1 MAVAPRSSSCFVLG
15 CVEEFQ
21 CCGRRDQSDFI
32 LFVGMMFSFS
42 VYGSDPE
49 VRWETVEW
57 QNHRGVDL
65 RLQLISDPLSAV
77 QVGWLHAALYTCI

>member
-1 MAVAPRSSSCFVLG
+1 MAVAPRSSQCLFLG

-32 LFVGMMFSFS
+32 FFVGMRFSFS

-57 QNHRGVDL
+57 QNHQGVDL
-65 RLQLISDPLSAV
+65 RLQLISTSSSSV
-77 QVGWLHAALYTCI
+77 QVIG

>member
-1 MAVAPRSSSCFVLG
+1 MAVAPRGSACSLLG

-21 CCGRRDQSDFI
+21 CCGRQDQSEFI
-32 LFVGMMFSFS
+32 VSVGMRFSFS

-57 QNHRGVDL
+57 QNHQGVDL
-65 RLQLISDPLSAV
+65 KLQLISTSSNSV
-77 QVGWLHAALYTCI
+77 QVVG